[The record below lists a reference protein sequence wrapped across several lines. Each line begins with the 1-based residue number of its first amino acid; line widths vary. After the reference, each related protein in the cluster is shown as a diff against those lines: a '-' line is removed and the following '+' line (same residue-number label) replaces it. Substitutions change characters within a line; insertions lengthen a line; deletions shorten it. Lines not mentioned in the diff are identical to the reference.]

1 MPMAVNHM
9 TLSGYDEPGEPHS
22 SDAAPGQHRV
32 RHHQVSSDGSADMDK
47 GKEEPNEG
55 GLGAVRIDEDCEAD
69 DTNGLS
75 IESCLD
81 SHTKPEY

>member
-1 MPMAVNHM
+1 MSQVSHILQMQLQANTELDIIKFLRMAVRIW
-9 TLSGYDEPGEPHS
+9 TKE
-22 SDAAPGQHRV
+22 
-32 RHHQVSSDGSADMDK
+32 
-47 GKEEPNEG
+47 KEEPNEG